1 MKLNKEQRK
10 YLRENHKKIPDLIK
24 LTQAVFLDETLDGRS
39 KEGRAVKDFLIK
51 EELNFNTTKKEKK
64 EPINL
69 TDDQKEE
76 VLDLAEDGLSSFQIA
91 QIVFPDVEV
100 KKLSME
106 QRSVMSF
113 LTDVAPTLISAAE
126 KPKVKEKYMPPSSTD
141 EAIQL
146 VNLYLNTGLE
156 SSQLSSIEKKSLEK
170 LVHFLQA
177 PRFVNTIN
185 NYRDKEDREL
195 FEAEFVRATWEK
207 PDLTTDEVNLYI
219 NVCIDYIN
227 LRNISRNIEKL
238 NRMFNDAD
246 SQQEMTVRLAEL
258 LKTKSEEYDKCEKR
272 MESLIKKLNGDRA
285 RRIES
290 KQGQNAN
297 ILSLVENFQSE
308 KEREVMVKM
317 AEMQKKLVNEEADR
331 LESMESWKARILGLS
346 RDDAV

>member
-1 MKLNKEQRK
+1 MKLNKEQQA
-10 YLRENHKKIPDLIK
+10 YLKANHKKIPDLIK

-51 EELNFNTTKKEKK
+51 EDLNFNTTKKEKK
-64 EPINL
+64 DPISL
-69 TDDQKEE
+69 TDSQKEDI
-76 VLDLAEDGLSSFQIA
+76 LDLAEDGLSSFQVA

-106 QRSVMSF
+106 QRTVMSF
-113 LTDVAPTLISAAE
+113 LTDVAPTLISPSE
-126 KPKVKEKYMPPSSTD
+126 KPKVKEKYCPPSDIADAVS
-141 EAIQL
+141 L
-146 VNLYLNTGLE
+146 VNRYLHLTLSGE
-156 SSQLSSIEKKSLEK
+156 ELSSIEKKSMEK
-170 LVHFLQA
+170 IIHFLCA
-177 PRFVNTIN
+177 PRFLNTIN
-185 NYRDKEDREL
+185 NYRDAEDREL

-238 NRMFNDAD
+238 NRMFNEAD
-246 SQQEMTVRLAEL
+246 TQQEMTVRLAEL

-272 MESLIKKLNGDRA
+272 MESLIKKLNGDRS
-285 RRIES
+285 RRIENR
-290 KQGQNAN
+290 QGENAN

-308 KEREVMVKM
+308 KEREVMVRM
-317 AEMQKKLVNEEADR
+317 AEMQKKLVDKEADR

-346 RDDAV
+346 RDDSV

>member
-76 VLDLAEDGLSSFQIA
+76 ILDLAEDGLSSFQIA

-100 KKLSME
+100 KVIYGAE
-106 QRSVMSF
+106 ICYVIPNRCR
-113 LTDVAPTLISAAE
+113 TTLISAAE

-141 EAIQL
+141 EVIQL

-156 SSQLSSIEKKSLEK
+156 STAKLYRKKVIRK

-297 ILSLVENFQSE
+297 ILSLVESFQSE
-308 KEREVMVKM
+308 KKEK
-317 AEMQKKLVNEEADR
+317 
-331 LESMESWKARILGLS
+331 
-346 RDDAV
+346 

>member
-1 MKLNKEQRK
+1 
-10 YLRENHKKIPDLIK
+10 
-24 LTQAVFLDETLDGRS
+24 
-39 KEGRAVKDFLIK
+39 
-51 EELNFNTTKKEKK
+51 
-64 EPINL
+64 
-69 TDDQKEE
+69 
-76 VLDLAEDGLSSFQIA
+76 
-91 QIVFPDVEV
+91 
-100 KKLSME
+100 
-106 QRSVMSF
+106 MSH
-113 LTDVAPTLISAAE
+113 PQLISAAE

-185 NYRDKEDREL
+185 NYRDKEDRDL

-297 ILSLVENFQSE
+297 ILSLVEKFS
-308 KEREVMVKM
+308 K
-317 AEMQKKLVNEEADR
+317 
-331 LESMESWKARILGLS
+331 
-346 RDDAV
+346 